1 MAGLT
6 NSAIAVLEAENRRLR
21 EALVF
26 AERGWRDA
34 LAFASS
40 QQPGAQLS
48 KPEDVLEIKSL
59 QHETN
64 MLQRQILK
72 RAQMADEFQRALSF
86 SAEEL
91 EETTNQLMVCLHAEV
106 AIGKTNYAPPLWTVD
121 FPSDSEVSSN
131 TQLTRL
137 GRLMRKLQAVVDW
150 AKEHNLE
157 KFPHYESILKELD
170 PHTQKDVLPEEMT
183 SKNDEKKLPKKIKKK
198 IAAAK
203 KVDDDAASVKSR
215 GSRNAQNV
223 AKGVA
228 GRGSR

>member
-1 MAGLT
+1 MAGMT
-6 NSAIAVLEAENRRLR
+6 GSAIAVLEAENRRLR

-40 QQPGAQLS
+40 QQPGTLPS

-72 RAQMADEFQRALSF
+72 RAQIADEFQRALSF

-91 EETTNQLMVCLHAEV
+91 EQTTNQLMVCLHAEV

-170 PHTQKDVLPEEMT
+170 PHLQTDVATEEVT
-183 SKNDEKKLPKKIKKK
+183 SRNDEKKLPKKIKKK
-198 IAAAK
+198 IK
-203 KVDDDAASVKSR
+203 KVDDDVASVKSR

-223 AKGVA
+223 AKGAA
-228 GRGSR
+228 GRGVR